1 VLVWPPF
8 GDCEVTILRAP
19 AGGEPTEIARV
30 TLGTGHYLDAG
41 LAPLARY
48 EYTVRPAKGD
58 ALGPVPASN
67 SPEMLVGGDFEGLEP
82 GETTSTPM
90 FHRAY
95 GPPWWDVVELAR
107 PGGEGKLALKIRH
120 GTPPRR
126 DGLHSR
132 LLPVDPRGAYRQT
145 GWQRV
150 LPGGSGRIGRQILT
164 RDMKA
169 AGGRIVPYSYAPVL
183 TEEPEG
189 WEYYEQRLSALPKDA
204 AYLQVWALA
213 FNTGNTIWF
222 DDLSLIDETTER
234 LFGFDADRQLPELIA
249 PANKI
254 GDAEML
260 AEAGKLA
267 ETIKR
272 LDAELASPRETA
284 LEAYLD
290 GVYEL
295 NAAIQRAKDLAW
307 DLRILG
313 LAK

>member
-1 VLVWPPF
+1 MGMRRRLRIALLCTAFAALPPVCTAAGQPDPVPASVGPAARCYLPGTIVLVWPPF

-150 LPGGSGRIGRQILT
+150 LPGAVAES
-164 RDMKA
+164 
-169 AGGRIVPYSYAPVL
+169 
-183 TEEPEG
+183 
-189 WEYYEQRLSALPKDA
+189 
-204 AYLQVWALA
+204 
-213 FNTGNTIWF
+213 
-222 DDLSLIDETTER
+222 
-234 LFGFDADRQLPELIA
+234 ADRFS
-249 PANKI
+249 PA
-254 GDAEML
+254 
-260 AEAGKLA
+260 
-267 ETIKR
+267 T
-272 LDAELASPRETA
+272 
-284 LEAYLD
+284 
-290 GVYEL
+290 
-295 NAAIQRAKDLAW
+295 
-307 DLRILG
+307 
-313 LAK
+313 